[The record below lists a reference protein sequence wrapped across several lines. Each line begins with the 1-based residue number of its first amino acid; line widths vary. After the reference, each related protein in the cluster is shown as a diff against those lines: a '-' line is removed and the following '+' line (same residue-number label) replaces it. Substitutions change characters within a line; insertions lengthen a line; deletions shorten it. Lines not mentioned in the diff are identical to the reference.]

1 MAALSAFVYV
11 TLGLLLLVL
20 LASYSPSSRLHHH
33 GSHRRLK
40 LRDPAAPPS
49 PPGRHHAAPFDPLI
63 AEIELHRD
71 DREWER
77 THFDMPAAPGHE
89 PQPEWEDF
97 IDAED
102 YINDEDRF
110 NVTHRIVLLFP
121 KIDVAPIDGRISLD
135 ELTDWNLQQA
145 GREVMHRTKRDM
157 DLHDKNHDG
166 FVSFDEYEP
175 PSWSLNAEDG
185 STWWKREHFDAS
197 DVDGNG
203 VLNLTEFNDF
213 LHPADSSSP
222 KLIHWLC
229 KEEIRERDKD
239 KDGKL
244 NFQEYFHGL
253 FDSIR
258 NYEEAYNQSDSME
271 APANKLFKELDKDND
286 GFLSV
291 DELIPVISNLHPSE
305 RYYAKQQ
312 AEYVITQA
320 DADKDGQLSLKEM
333 VEHPYVFYSSIFT
346 EDDDDSDYHDEFR

>member
-1 MAALSAFVYV
+1 MANPSAFVYV
-11 TLGLLLLVL
+11 ILGLLLLVL
-20 LASYSPSSRLHHH
+20 LASYSPSSRPHHH
-33 GSHRRLK
+33 RSHRRLK
-40 LRDPAAPPS
+40 LRHPSVPPPS
-49 PPGRHHAAPFDPLI
+49 PGHHRAAPFDPLI
-63 AEIELHRD
+63 TEIELRRD

-77 THFDMPAAPGHE
+77 AHYDIPAAPGHE

-121 KIDVAPIDGRISLD
+121 KIDVAPTDGHISLV
-135 ELTDWNLQQA
+135 ELTEWNLQQA
-145 GREVMHRTKRDM
+145 EREVMHRTKRDM
-157 DLHDKNHDG
+157 DLHDKNRDG
-166 FVSFDEYEP
+166 LVSFDEYEA
-175 PSWSLNAEDG
+175 PSWAQQAEDG
-185 STWWKREHFDAS
+185 STWWKEEHFNAS

-222 KLIHWLC
+222 KLIYWLC

-244 NFQEYFHGL
+244 NFQEYFNGL

-258 NYEEAYNQSDSME
+258 NYEEVYNQSDALE

-291 DELIPVISNLHPSE
+291 EELVPVIGNLHPSE

-312 AEYVITQA
+312 ADYVISQA
-320 DADKDGQLSLKEM
+320 DADKDGQLM
-333 VEHPYVFYSSIFT
+333 TITMSSANYWVAVTTQNIRWF
-346 EDDDDSDYHDEFR
+346 FRL